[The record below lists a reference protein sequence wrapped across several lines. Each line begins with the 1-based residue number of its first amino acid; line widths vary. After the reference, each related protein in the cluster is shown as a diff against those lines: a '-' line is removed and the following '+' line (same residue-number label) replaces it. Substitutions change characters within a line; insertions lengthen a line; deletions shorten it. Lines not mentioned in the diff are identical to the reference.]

1 VAKGIVRWSNVPVS
15 KQGFQRWPMVTGR
28 PAFWPALINEMD
40 AWAPPAQVTAPS
52 KALHR
57 PIVENGSPSDSPAL
71 MHIDAVGLHVAKR
84 PKKFAP
90 LGGSRPHRCQ
100 RDQEAKLLQIFL
112 SLRRG
117 PFNSVPKAT
126 KSDLKRLSTSPC
138 AKRKTHLDQ
147 IRSR

>member
-1 VAKGIVRWSNVPVS
+1 MTMAKGIVRWSNVPVS
-15 KQGFQRWPMVTGR
+15 EQGFQRWPMVTGR

-90 LGGSRPHRCQ
+90 LGAVDLIGANVIRKLSSSKSSSRS
-100 RDQEAKLLQIFL
+100 EEVLLIL
-112 SLRRG
+112 SLRLPR
-117 PFNSVPKAT
+117 V
-126 KSDLKRLSTSPC
+126 TS
-138 AKRKTHLDQ
+138 KDY
-147 IRSR
+147 